1 MRKYLLFGHNVN
13 LSKFQEQHNLEFHF
27 FYIKNQGHL
36 QIQTNQ
42 SLQFLIHMIIY
53 L

>member
-36 QIQTNQ
+36 RIQITQNP
-42 SLQFLIHMIIY
+42 LFLAHKIIY